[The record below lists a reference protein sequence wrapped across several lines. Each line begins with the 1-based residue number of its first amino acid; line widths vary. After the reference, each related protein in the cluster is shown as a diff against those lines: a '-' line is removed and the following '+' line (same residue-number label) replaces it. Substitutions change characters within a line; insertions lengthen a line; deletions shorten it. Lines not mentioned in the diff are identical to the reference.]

1 MCHSGLEK
9 KCCLAEL
16 VLFGCCVSLC
26 PMHDKGRSNMSVY
39 IQERRENVD
48 VICAFLL
55 YEEAQDADLCAF
67 VMSGLEEWRVSPTQV
82 KAWDISK
89 TCIYIKLRSQKYD
102 SPVTEIF
109 HIYIYIYICKSDGCV
124 GCISVCMCMCIVF
137 VVCKCILYGCVYWV
151 SCISLRGAPQQE
163 VFL

>member
-1 MCHSGLEK
+1 
-9 KCCLAEL
+9 
-16 VLFGCCVSLC
+16 
-26 PMHDKGRSNMSVY
+26 MHDKGRSNMSVY
-39 IQERRENVD
+39 CEERRENVE

-67 VMSGLEEWRVSPTQV
+67 VMNGLEEWRVSPTQV

-109 HIYIYIYICKSDGCV
+109 HIYIYIYANLMDA
-124 GCISVCMCMCIVF
+124 
-137 VVCKCILYGCVYWV
+137 LD
-151 SCISLRGAPQQE
+151 
-163 VFL
+163 VFLYACACALFLLYVNASCMAVCTGCLVSV